1 MELKMFTSLDTLPKG
16 IEFNYAELKGEI
28 DAMLLKYKGKEKTD
42 SSNYQERKS
51 ARAALNALSK
61 QLDDYR
67 KSVKKR
73 LLAVMESGTSDH
85 PSFVDQM
92 KDILGA
98 IAMVVEEIDA
108 GIKEY
113 EENRRSS
120 KREEIMKFLCDDVTH
135 KFSQADA
142 AFPNMS
148 RDYAKS
154 MWFKAWAAEQM
165 DRRRIAWLNDGTSMI
180 MISEEISNE
189 VARCVKDASM
199 LEGMFQPTDSELV
212 RNAARKS
219 MAEKFDLSV
228 GLTSLEA
235 GRKTEQEARE
245 REAEAERKRNEEIA
259 KRVVAQPSEEENKS
273 EEKSPAAPILYSC
286 VMRFVG
292 TEEAFNNLKQYLE
305 MNNDISYQVEKGMEA
320 VSVNA

>member
-1 MELKMFTSLDTLPKG
+1 MELKMFTSLDDLPRG
-16 IEFNYAELKGEI
+16 IEFNYDELKGEI

-98 IAMVVEEIDA
+98 IAMVVGEIDA

-120 KREEIMKFLCDDVTH
+120 KREEIMKFLRDDVAH

-165 DRRRIAWLNDGTSMI
+165 DRRRIAWLNDGTSMM
-180 MISEEISNE
+180 MISEEISSE

-212 RNAARKS
+212 RNTARKS

-228 GLTSLEA
+228 GLASLES
-235 GRKTEQEARE
+235 GRKAEREARE
-245 REAEAERKRNEEIA
+245 REAEAERMRNEQIA
-259 KRVVAQPSEEENKS
+259 KRVVAQPSEEEKP
-273 EEKSPAAPILYSC
+273 PADPILYSC

-292 TEEAFNNLKQYLE
+292 TADAFGNLKQYLE
-305 MNNDISYQVEKGMEA
+305 MNKDISYQVEKGMEA

>member
-51 ARAALNALSK
+51 ERAALNALSK

-92 KDILGA
+92 KDILGS
-98 IAMVVEEIDA
+98 IAMVVGEIDA

-180 MISEEISNE
+180 MIREEISNE

-219 MAEKFDLSV
+219 MAEKFDLSA

-259 KRVVAQPSEEENKS
+259 KRVVAQPSEEGNKS
-273 EEKSPAAPILYSC
+273 EEKPPAAPILYSC

-305 MNNDISYQVEKGMEA
+305 MNKDISYQVEKGMEP

>member
-92 KDILGA
+92 KDILGS
-98 IAMVVEEIDA
+98 IAMVVGEIDA

-120 KREEIMKFLCDDVTH
+120 KREEIMKFLCDDVAH

-180 MISEEISNE
+180 MIREEISNE

-199 LEGMFQPTDSELV
+199 LEGMFQPNDSELV

-245 REAEAERKRNEEIA
+245 REAEAERKRNEQMA
-259 KRVVAQPSEEENKS
+259 KRVVAQPSEEGSKS
-273 EEKSPAAPILYSC
+273 EEKPPAAPILYSC

-305 MNNDISYQVEKGMEA
+305 MNKDISYQVEKGMEA

>member
-1 MELKMFTSLDTLPKG
+1 MELKMFTSLDDLPRG
-16 IEFNYAELKGEI
+16 IEFNYDELKGEI

-98 IAMVVEEIDA
+98 IAMVVGEIDA

-120 KREEIMKFLCDDVTH
+120 KREEIMKFLRDDVAR

-165 DRRRIAWLNDGTSMI
+165 DRRRIAWLNDGTSMM
-180 MISEEISNE
+180 MISEEISSE

-212 RNAARKS
+212 RNSARKS

-228 GLTSLEA
+228 GLASLES
-235 GRKTEQEARE
+235 GRKAEREARE
-245 REAEAERKRNEEIA
+245 REAEAERMRNEQIA
-259 KRVVAQPSEEENKS
+259 KRVVAQPSEEEKP
-273 EEKSPAAPILYSC
+273 PAAPILYSC